1 MTEFVIKPK
10 KKIKIKDISVGSI
23 FMDDTDRFMKTAVEI
38 GGMTVC
44 IDLKTGRGERIKHD
58 FCPELVAKDFKFNV
72 SNYCK
77 ETDIGRLNEGDIVT
91 FEKIDGVYM
100 AISYLYRDRFKNF
113 FMNIENAEMRNPDD
127 IVDTYGSYAI
137 TVRKRDIT
145 FLLNI

>member
-10 KKIKIKDISVGSI
+10 KNIKIKDISVGSI
-23 FMDDTDRFMKTAVEI
+23 FMDDTDRFMKTAIEI

-44 IDLKTGRGERIKHD
+44 INLKTGRGERTEHN
-58 FCPELVAKDFKFNV
+58 FCPELVAKNFKFSV
-72 SNYCK
+72 SNSYI

-100 AISYLYRDRFKNF
+100 AISYLYRDRFRNF
-113 FMNIENAEMRNPDD
+113 FMNIENAEMKNPDD
-127 IVDTYGSYAI
+127 IVDMYRSYAV